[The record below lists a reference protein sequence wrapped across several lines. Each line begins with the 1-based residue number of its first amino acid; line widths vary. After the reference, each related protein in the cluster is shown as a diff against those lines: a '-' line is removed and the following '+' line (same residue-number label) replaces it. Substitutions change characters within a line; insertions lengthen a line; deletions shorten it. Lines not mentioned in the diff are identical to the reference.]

1 MISEQKTITI
11 FLLMAGR
18 GERFRQSGFEGP
30 KAMILWNERPL
41 FRWSLE
47 SVSRIPNV
55 SLYLVTCAE
64 DEIKA
69 SELLRWAPEANIVEL
84 SSRTRGPAETA
95 LRALQQAEQTE
106 KKAGPVIFCDCDLIS
121 RSAAWESFIQNW
133 HDQSAATVHC
143 FTAQETKHSFAK
155 INTDGDVTEIA
166 EKIRISD
173 QAVAGVYAFANAEIF
188 KAAVQNL
195 DFSGS
200 EKYISHV
207 YQELLRQ
214 NKKIKSFAVDEMRLL
229 GTPPDLSSAE
239 RFNP

>member
-121 RSAAWESFIQNW
+121 RSAAWRALFRTGMIRVRRLF
-133 HDQSAATVHC
+133 TVLRRKKRS
-143 FTAQETKHSFAK
+143 THSLK
-155 INTDGDVTEIA
+155 S
-166 EKIRISD
+166 IRMAMS
-173 QAVAGVYAFANAEIF
+173 
-188 KAAVQNL
+188 
-195 DFSGS
+195 
-200 EKYISHV
+200 
-207 YQELLRQ
+207 R
-214 NKKIKSFAVDEMRLL
+214 R
-229 GTPPDLSSAE
+229 
-239 RFNP
+239 